1 MSINLR
7 KIITDT
13 QAEYRADAAAGQAT
27 FRSSSSL
34 SAGLR
39 SDVSIR
45 EHHAIVDEPTA
56 LGGGDVGPNPSELI
70 LGPLGSCQEITY
82 KAFATTMG
90 IEPTRVSVELEGDI
104 DLRGFFAVDDS
115 IRAGYQAIRGTVH
128 IESSAAPEQIEQL
141 RQVVNAHCPVLNMLA
156 TPVPVVLELDHVG
169 TAAVADQRR
178 A

>member
-1 MSINLR
+1 MNASLL

-13 QAEYRADAAAGQAT
+13 QAEYRADATAGQAT

-39 SDVSIR
+39 SDISIR
-45 EHHAIVDEPTA
+45 EHRAIVDEPTA
-56 LGGGDVGPNPSELI
+56 LGGDDAGPNPIELI
-70 LGPLGSCQEITY
+70 LAALGSCQEITY
-82 KAFATTMG
+82 KAFATAMD
-90 IEPTRVSVELEGDI
+90 IELTRVSVELEGDI

-141 RQVVNAHCPVLNMLA
+141 RQVVNTHCPVLDMLT
-156 TPVPVVLELDHVG
+156 TPVPVVLELDHIG
-169 TAAVADQRR
+169 AAAVADQRR
-178 A
+178 V